1 MGFQIR
7 FNPATRIVSAIFF
20 DRVVLADKIAS
31 ARQVAEKYGHLH
43 PLSLLVDVRNADIDM
58 TIEERQQ
65 FGAFAAHLP
74 GLSHARIAVLHA
86 SDRNANV
93 VINSTAQSEGMHIV
107 EFICE
112 QTALNWLASMDTS
125 DVPPGH

>member
-7 FNPATRIVSAIFF
+7 FNSAVRTVSAIFF
-20 DRVVLADKIAS
+20 DRVELADKIAS
-31 ARQVAEKYGHLH
+31 ARQVAEKYGHLN
-43 PLSLLVDVRNADIDM
+43 PLSILVDVRNADIDM
-58 TIEERQQ
+58 TIEERRQ

-86 SDRNANV
+86 ADRNANV

-107 EFICE
+107 EFVSE
-112 QTALNWLASMDTS
+112 QAALNWLRSADTS
-125 DVPPGH
+125 DVPAGH